1 MRTGRSRS
9 AAWLAGAVGLGV
21 AAGAVLFASP
31 AGASTTVAAQLSL
44 SGVVTT
50 RSPAGGSVVGV
61 HPGDTVDFKP
71 ATAPTEGLNALGV
84 PLGDVLGGVL
94 SSATGYQ
101 VVLHLPSTFPGGR
114 RDVKLGA
121 CSGEKDLRVSFPK
134 AGTYGFTWSAYAVN
148 LLCLAPGAG
157 ITLDGNAAKQ
167 HGIALN
173 AQSQWVGKVVA
184 ASAPPSGGLSVQL
197 PSVGVKPKVGPVQLP
212 KVSVPGTTLPT
223 IPAHLPSLGL
233 PGPSS
238 KPASRPSS
246 SPSGGIDYSP
256 PGQSVE
262 DQVVPKG
269 YGPDIRGDHGP
280 DAVDS
285 VLLNGLSGS
294 STLPGGGRANGAQ
307 AGLPVPTHSARP
319 IDLAANRAP
328 AGLPALLGIIA
339 IVALSLV
346 TAMYARLY
354 LMRRQ
359 AG

>member
-21 AAGAVLFASP
+21 GVGAALLARPAS
-31 AGASTTVAAQLSL
+31 ASTTVTAQLAL

-50 RSPAGGSVVGV
+50 ASPAGGSVVGI
-61 HPGDTVDFKP
+61 HPGDAVDFRP
-71 ATAPTEGLNALGV
+71 ATAPTQGLNALGV

-94 SSATGYQ
+94 GDATGYQ
-101 VVLHLPSTFPGGR
+101 VVLHLPSTFPGGK

-121 CSGEKDLRVSFPK
+121 CSSQKDLRVSFPK
-134 AGTYGFTWSAYAVN
+134 AGTYGFSWSAYAVN
-148 LLCLAPGAG
+148 LLCLVPGAG

-197 PSVGVKPKVGPVQLP
+197 PSVGAQPKVGPVQVP
-212 KVSVPGTTLPT
+212 KVGVPGTTLPT
-223 IPAHLPSLGL
+223 LPAQLPSVPLPSPGL
-233 PGPSS
+233 PGSS
-238 KPASRPSS
+238 GPAPHPSS
-246 SPSGGIDYSP
+246 SAGIDYTPRGPSI
-256 PGQSVE
+256 E

-269 YGPDIRGDHGP
+269 YGPDIRRDHGP
-280 DAVDS
+280 QAADS
-285 VLLNGLSGS
+285 VLLNGVGGS
-294 STLPGGGRANGAQ
+294 STLPGGGNADGV
-307 AGLPVPTHSARP
+307 PVPTHSARP

-328 AGLPALLGIIA
+328 AGLPALLAIIA
-339 IVALSLV
+339 MVALSLV
-346 TAMYARLY
+346 TAMYARLQ
-354 LMRRQ
+354 LMRRR